1 MNRSSGVLMHISS
14 LPGDYSIGG
23 FTQSAKDFIDILA
36 EGGFTYWQTLPFCM
50 VDKYNSP
57 YQSSSA
63 FAGNPYFIDL
73 SELCKLGLLTK
84 LELILAEQESPY
96 LCEYDKLRAERIPLL
111 KLAASRADES
121 LRAQVADFI
130 SGNSEIEKACRF
142 MALKAANNDAEWYK
156 WEKDEYD
163 ENELF
168 AWQFMQYFFHKQWAE
183 LKGYANKKG
192 IKIIGDLPIYVSHDS
207 CDVWGNKEQFDLDSD
222 FMPKSLA
229 GCPPDYFSEDGQ
241 FWGNPIYNWKYMK
254 KDSFSWW
261 RKRMEHMLTLFDG
274 VRLDHFRGFDTYWSI
289 PAGAESAKEGSW
301 KKGPGRDFIR
311 MLWNVAGDKLIIAED
326 LGDISDSVKALLEY
340 SKFPGMRVMQFA
352 FIGERDSHHAP
363 HNYVK
368 NSVAYTGTHDNN
380 TLLGYVWECDENQR
394 RELLDYCGFTS
405 GDWNTHDTYDAI
417 IRTMMAS
424 VSDLVIFPVQDI
436 LHYGA
441 DTRMNTPGAA
451 TGNWA
456 FRLTYDQMKSIDTDK
471 YRKMNELYCRTGV
484 DNVEND

>member
-1 MNRSSGVLMHISS
+1 MHISS

-23 FTQSAKDFIDILA
+23 FSQCAKDFIDVLA

-73 SELCKLGLLTK
+73 TELCELGLISK

-96 LCEYDKLRAERIPLL
+96 LCEYEKLKKERIPLL
-111 KLAASRADES
+111 KLAASRADEDIKA
-121 LRAQVADFI
+121 LVAHFI
-130 SGNSEIEKACRF
+130 CGNSEIEKACRF
-142 MALKAANNDAEWYK
+142 MALKAANNDAEWYR
-156 WEKDEYD
+156 WEKEEYE

-168 AWQFMQYFFHKQWAE
+168 AWQFMQYFFHKQWTA
-183 LKGYANKKG
+183 LKNYANKKG

-207 CDVWGNKEQFDLDSD
+207 CDVWGNKEQFDLDKN

-229 GCPPDYFSEDGQ
+229 GCPPDYFSEEGQ

-311 MLWNVAGDKLIIAED
+311 MLWDIAGDKLIIAED
-326 LGDISDSVKALLEY
+326 LGDISESVKELLKY

-352 FIGERDSHHAP
+352 FIGEKDSHHAP
-363 HNYVK
+363 HNYIK

-405 GDWNTHDTYDAI
+405 KDWDTHETYDVI

-424 VSDLVIFPVQDI
+424 VSDIVIFPVQDI

-456 FRLTYDQMKSIDTDK
+456 FRLTYDQMKSIDTFK

-484 DNVEND
+484 VDIENN